1 MKNFLGDKFKEYWGI
16 VTYVIIL
23 AYAIFNFKN
32 LISGATNIIGI
43 ISPFIIGIAIAFVLN
58 LIMVIFEK
66 KIFSFLDNKKYIK
79 YSKFKRPLSVALTF
93 ILVFVVIIGLIRFII
108 PQLIDSIS
116 TLTNAVP
123 SYMKSF
129 EVLISKYVSHTEI
142 LNTVWNNFLSAWKE
156 VLQFTG
162 QILASSLSGV
172 LNITLGFTSGLFNFI
187 ISLFFA
193 IYMLLNTE
201 KLQLG
206 MKKVLYA
213 FSGKKFAD
221 KVMYLGKISNEA
233 FSNYIGGQF
242 IEAIIIG
249 VLCFIGMI
257 ILNMPYALLISVI
270 ISVTALIP
278 IFGAFIGTIP
288 SAFIILIIDPMKA
301 LWFILFIIILQQIEG
316 NLIYPK
322 VVGGSIGLPPIWVIL
337 AMVIGGNTFGLIGI
351 LLGIPI
357 FSVIYKVFKDIVD
370 KRLNN
375 KDIKITN

>member
-16 VTYVIIL
+16 VTYIIIL
-23 AYAIFNFKN
+23 AYVIFNFKN
-32 LISGATNIIGI
+32 LISGAGNIMGI

-79 YSKFKRPLSVALTF
+79 YSKFKRPLSVVLTF
-93 ILVFVVIIGLIRFII
+93 IVVFVVILGLISFII

-116 TLTNAVP
+116 TLTDAVP

-129 EVLISKYVSHTEI
+129 EALISKYVSHTEI

-172 LNITLGFTSGLFNFI
+172 VNITLGFTSGLFNFI
-187 ISLFFA
+187 ISIFFA
-193 IYMLLNTE
+193 IYMLLNKE
-201 KLQLG
+201 RLQLG

-249 VLCFIGMI
+249 ILCFIGMI
-257 ILNMPYALLISVI
+257 ILRMPYALLISVI

-288 SAFIILIIDPMKA
+288 SAFIILIIDPMQA
-301 LWFILFIIILQQIEG
+301 IWFVIFIIVLQQIEG

-357 FSVIYKVFKDIVD
+357 FSVIYKVFKDIVN

-375 KDIKITN
+375 KDIRVV

>member
-23 AYAIFNFKN
+23 AYVIFNFKN
-32 LISGATNIIGI
+32 LISGAGNIIGI

-58 LIMVIFEK
+58 LIMVIFEE

-93 ILVFVVIIGLIRFII
+93 IVVFVVILGLISFII

-116 TLTNAVP
+116 TLTDAVP
-123 SYMKSF
+123 TYMKSF
-129 EVLISKYVSHTEI
+129 ETLISKYVSNTEI

-162 QILASSLSGV
+162 QILASSLTGV
-172 LNITLGFTSGLFNFI
+172 VNITLGFTSGLFNFI
-187 ISLFFA
+187 LSIIFS
-193 IYMLLNTE
+193 IYMLLNKE
-201 KLQLG
+201 RLQLG

-213 FSGKKFAD
+213 FSGKKLAD

-257 ILNMPYALLISVI
+257 ILRMPYALLISVI

-288 SAFIILIIDPMKA
+288 SAFIILIIDPMQA
-301 LWFILFIIILQQIEG
+301 IWFVIFIIVLQQIEG

-357 FSVIYKVFKDIVD
+357 FSVIYKVFKEIVD

-375 KDIKITN
+375 KDVRIT

>member
-16 VTYVIIL
+16 VTYIIIL

-32 LISGATNIIGI
+32 LISGAGNIMGI

-58 LIMVIFEK
+58 LIMVIFEE

-79 YSKFKRPLSVALTF
+79 YSKFKRSLSVFSTF
-93 ILVFVVIIGLIRFII
+93 ILVFVVILSLIRFII

-116 TLTNAVP
+116 TLTDAVP

-129 EVLISKYVSHTEI
+129 ETLISKYISHTEI
-142 LNTVWNNFLSAWKE
+142 LNTVWNNFLSAWRE

-172 LNITLGFTSGLFNFI
+172 VNITLGFTSGLFNFI
-187 ISLFFA
+187 ISMFFA
-193 IYMLLNTE
+193 IYMLLNKE
-201 KLQLG
+201 RLQLG

-213 FSGKKFAD
+213 FSEKKFAD
-221 KVMYLGKISNEA
+221 KIMYLGKISNEA
-233 FSNYIGGQF
+233 FSSYIGGQF

-257 ILNMPYALLISVI
+257 ILKMPYALLISVI
-270 ISVTALIP
+270 VSVTALIP

-301 LWFILFIIILQQIEG
+301 LWFVLFIIILQQIEG

-375 KDIKITN
+375 KDIRVV

>member
-58 LIMVIFEK
+58 LIMVIFEE

-79 YSKFKRPLSVALTF
+79 YLKFKRPLSVFSTF
-93 ILVFVVIIGLIRFII
+93 ILVFVVILSLISFII

-123 SYMKSF
+123 TYMKSF
-129 EVLISKYVSHTEI
+129 EELISKYVSHTEI
-142 LNTVWNNFLSAWKE
+142 LNTVWNNFLSAWRE

-172 LNITLGFTSGLFNFI
+172 VNITLGFTSGLFNFI
-187 ISLFFA
+187 ISMFFA
-193 IYMLLNTE
+193 IYMLLNKE

-213 FSGKKFAD
+213 FSEKKLAD
-221 KVMYLGKISNEA
+221 KIMYLGKISNEA

-257 ILNMPYALLISVI
+257 ILKMPYALLISVI

-301 LWFILFIIILQQIEG
+301 LWFVVFIIVLQQIEG

-375 KDIKITN
+375 KDVRVV

>member
-16 VTYVIIL
+16 VTYIIIL
-23 AYAIFNFKN
+23 AYVIFNFKN
-32 LISGATNIIGI
+32 IISGAENIMGI
-43 ISPFIIGIAIAFVLN
+43 LSPFIIGIAIAFILN
-58 LIMVIFEK
+58 LIMVIFEE

-93 ILVFVVIIGLIRFII
+93 IVVFVVILGLISFII

-116 TLTNAVP
+116 TLTDAVP
-123 SYMKSF
+123 TYMKSF
-129 EVLISKYVSHTEI
+129 ETLISKYVSNTEI

-162 QILASSLSGV
+162 QILASSLTGV
-172 LNITLGFTSGLFNFI
+172 VNITLGFTSGLFNFI
-187 ISLFFA
+187 LSIIFS
-193 IYMLLNTE
+193 IYMLLNKE
-201 KLQLG
+201 RLQLG

-213 FSGKKFAD
+213 FSGKKLAD

-257 ILNMPYALLISVI
+257 ILRMPYALLISVI

-288 SAFIILIIDPMKA
+288 SAFIILIIDPMQA
-301 LWFILFIIILQQIEG
+301 IWFVIFIIVLQQIEG

-337 AMVIGGNTFGLIGI
+337 AMVVGGNTFGLIGI

-357 FSVIYKVFKDIVD
+357 FSVIYKVFKEFVD

-375 KDIKITN
+375 KDIKVV